1 MSEKKTTAEW
11 WSGLKDSERKG
22 LIGLGVWFGLLIP
35 AVAVYF
41 FQQSL
46 ADTEDEI
53 ARYKDALTTMAQYG
67 PEYMQ
72 AKRDAELAKKGK
84 TGGEGEKFS
93 REVMLKN
100 DLALTSFV
108 ADHASAVDIKI
119 DNYDENVIPKSGGKD
134 GGPIITEKEL
144 RIEIRKAKVSKIMQ
158 LLDRID
164 KSKEPVVIKR
174 INLRDVRKNPGNAR
188 VTISVST
195 YTLTEQEG

>member
-11 WSGLKDSERKG
+11 WSGLQERERNG
-22 LIGLGVWFGLLIP
+22 LIALGVWFGLLIP

-72 AKRDAELAKKGK
+72 NKREAELAKKGK
-84 TGGEGEKFS
+84 GGADGEKFS

-108 ADHASAVDIKI
+108 ADHASAVDVKI

-144 RIEIRKAKVSKIMQ
+144 RIEIRQAKVSKIME